1 MKRERKK
8 MKHKIL
14 HTCIFTIA
22 SGILIAANCVANYFS
37 YQITEI
43 LEPSTTIVA
52 GDSDSRTVSE
62 DIAEEGAV
70 LLKNDANILPFG
82 NIEKINL
89 FGYASTASVY
99 GGSGSGAVN
108 TDACTTLIQALEN
121 GGIQNNDDLTD
132 MYKSWASDN
141 GLPSDGSRKDTP
153 IYNTDWSLEEP
164 TISSS
169 IFRATNLDS
178 CHDFSEYAIFTLARV
193 SGEGTDLPK
202 GENGDGT
209 SDYLALTDTEKKDIE
224 RLVEEFGDKLI
235 VLENSANPIEIA
247 PLNDLGVSTIVYLPA
262 PGQYGFNSLVN
273 LMIGQNYDG
282 EDISFSGRL
291 SSLYE
296 VDHST
301 SPSYYTSGN
310 LGTHNYTGG
319 SSKAYVDYQENI
331 YVGYRYYETRALTE
345 GEEWYDENVL
355 YPFGYGLSYTKFE
368 QKIDSISTARLDEDT
383 ETGDQITV
391 TIEVTNTGDVA
402 GKDAVQLY
410 VSKPYEEGGIEKSAV
425 DLLDY
430 GKTESLEPGES
441 TKVVLEFTAKDL
453 ASFDYNDKNENGFSG
468 YEIEKG
474 NYTISLRNNSHDVI
488 YADGD
493 IQEKTISVGSDIKLT
508 KDEVTGNE
516 IKTLFDFANGSDQN
530 IDYLTRTEWNISEYS
545 NSNREATDSVIDN
558 DVSELKSS
566 AFDNDDVYG
575 DVMPTTEANTN
586 YELKWNYTEEE
597 ILANEEAPDL
607 DSTGSNYSEA
617 KKTLIEWDEE
627 DYDSENWDKLLD
639 QMSVDDYKTLI
650 SGGGYQTAE
659 IKSINKSL
667 TKDVDGPQGLKLDQG
682 GVGTNSSYGTAYPC
696 EVMVAQTYNK
706 SLAYTYGLSIGQ
718 EGVDS
723 KISGWYGPAMN
734 LHRNAYVGR
743 YYEYLSEDP
752 IISGYQAAYMI
763 KGSLEKGM
771 RPYMKHFALNEQEEN
786 RDDIVTWCNEQ
797 AMRELYL
804 KPFEYSVKLGKVNCV
819 MSSFNDIGPI
829 WAGACKPL
837 LTDLLRTEWGFEGMV
852 LSDYYASWMPTD
864 AAIRAGHDI
873 MLSPTQN
880 TNLTLNSNN
889 VGQVVAARNACKNIL
904 FAVSHSVSNIEIESR
919 TGLAEWQIWGIV
931 ADSTVG
937 IGLVTYF
944 FFIWFDPRERK
955 ARKKKKET
963 N

>member
-1 MKRERKK
+1 

-22 SGILIAANCVANYFS
+22 SGILIAANCVANYYS

-43 LEPSTTIVA
+43 LDPSTTIVA
-52 GDSDSRTVSE
+52 GDSDSETVSE

-82 NIEKINL
+82 NIDKINL

-121 GGIQNNDDLTD
+121 SGIQNNDDLTD

-141 GLPSDGSRKDTP
+141 GLPSDGSRETTP
-153 IYNTDWSLEEP
+153 IYNSDWSLEEP
-164 TISSS
+164 TTSSS
-169 IFRATNLDS
+169 IFRATNLDTCS
-178 CHDFSEYAIFTLARV
+178 DFSEYAIFTLARV

-224 RLVEEFGDKLI
+224 RLVEQFGDKLI

-247 PLNDLGVSTIVYLPA
+247 PLNELGVSTIVYLPA

-291 SSLYE
+291 ASTYE

-301 SPSYYTSGN
+301 SPSYYTSGT
-310 LGTHNYTGG
+310 LGTHNYTGE
-319 SSKAYVDYQENI
+319 SSKAYVDYQEDI

-345 GEEWYDENVL
+345 GEDWYDENVL
-355 YPFGYGLSYTKFE
+355 YPFGYGLSYTTFD
-368 QKIDSISTARLDEDT
+368 QKIDSISIASLDADV
-383 ETGDQITV
+383 ETGYEITA
-391 TIEVTNTGDVA
+391 TIEVTNNGDVS

-410 VSKPYEEGGIEKSAV
+410 VTKPYSEGGIAKSAV
-425 DLLDY
+425 DLVDF

-441 TKVVLEFTAKDL
+441 TKVVLEFMAKDL
-453 ASFDYNDKNENGFSG
+453 ASFDYNDSNDNGFSG

-474 NYTISLRNNSHDVI
+474 DYVISLRSNAHDAI
-488 YADGD
+488 FEGGD
-493 IQEKTISVGSDIKLT
+493 KQEKTISVGTDIQLN
-508 KDEVTGNE
+508 KDEATGNE
-516 IKTLFDFANGSDQN
+516 IKSLFDFANGDDQG
-530 IDYLTRTEWNISEYS
+530 IDYLNRDEWNVSEYS
-545 NSNREATDSVIDN
+545 SSNRVATDSVVDN
-558 DVSELKSS
+558 EVSELKSN
-566 AFDNDDVYG
+566 AFDNDDIYG
-575 DVMPTTEANTN
+575 TEMPTTEANTN
-586 YELKWNYTEEE
+586 YELKWNYTDEE
-597 ILANEEAPDL
+597 ILENEEAPDL
-607 DSTGSNYSEA
+607 NSSGSNYDEA
-617 KKTLIEWDEE
+617 QKTLIEWDEE
-627 DYDSENWDKLLD
+627 DYDSDNWDKLLD
-639 QMSVDDYKTLI
+639 QMSADDYEVLI

-659 IKSINKSL
+659 IQSINKSL

-734 LHRNAYVGR
+734 LHRNAYEGR

-752 IISGYQAAYMI
+752 IISGYQSAYMI
-763 KGSLEKGM
+763 KGSLEEGM
-771 RPYMKHFALNEQEEN
+771 RPYMKHFALNEQEQN

-804 KPFEYSVKLGKVNCV
+804 KPFEFCVKIGKVNCV
-819 MSSFNDIGPI
+819 MSSFNDIGPV
-829 WAGACKPL
+829 WAGACSPL

-864 AAIRAGHDI
+864 AAIRAGNDI

-889 VGQVVAARNACKNIL
+889 VGQVVAARNSCKNIL

-919 TGLAEWQIWGIV
+919 TGLAEWEIWGIV
-931 ADSTVG
+931 VDSTVG

-944 FFIWFDPRERK
+944 IFIWFDPRGRK
-955 ARKKKKET
+955 NKKEKIKIK
-963 N
+963 